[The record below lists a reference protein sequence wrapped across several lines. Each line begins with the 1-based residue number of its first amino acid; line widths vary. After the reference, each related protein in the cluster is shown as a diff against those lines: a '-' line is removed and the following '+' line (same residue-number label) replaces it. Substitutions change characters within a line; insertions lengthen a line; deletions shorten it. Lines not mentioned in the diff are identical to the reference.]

1 MGAAVVEFA
10 DTAEALLACCVPY
23 LKADGD
29 VWVVGDDEGLG
40 KEVGADGGLLHL
52 FEVVVNEAVEE

>member
-1 MGAAVVEFA
+1 VGTAVVEFA
-10 DTAEALLACCVPY
+10 DAAEAFLACCVPY
-23 LKADGD
+23 LEANGD
-29 VWVVGDDEGLG
+29 VGVVGDDEGLG